1 MDVFENSMLPSEA
14 LPELVAQDFEKLPHR
29 YFRLRI
35 WIWAI
40 LLSLSFCIML
50 GGLLWAVFKEDL
62 VPMNMPLILWLFC
75 AAWLLFMSLWGVSEF
90 KGFELRGYAVRE
102 RDLSF
107 RSGYFFHTYTTVPF
121 NRLQHSEVSQG
132 PLARAVRLCTL
143 KIYTA
148 GSSGANLSI
157 AGMDPVDAQRI
168 RDYIDE
174 NGAD

>member
-1 MDVFENSMLPSEA
+1 MEVFENNMLSLEA
-14 LPELVAQDFEKLPHR
+14 IPELVAQDFEKLPNR

-35 WIWAI
+35 WTWGIV
-40 LLSLSFCIML
+40 LSLSFCIML
-50 GGLLWAVFKEDL
+50 GGLLWAAFNDEVL
-62 VPMNMPLILWLFC
+62 LTNVPVILWVFC
-75 AAWLLFMSLWGVSEF
+75 IAWLLFMSLWGVSEF
-90 KGFELRGYAVRE
+90 RGFHLRGYAVRE

-132 PLARAVRLCTL
+132 PLSRAVRLCTL

-168 RDYIDE
+168 RDYIDD
-174 NGAD
+174 NGID